1 MNPDVKKMWVE
12 ALRSGKYQQCT
23 GKLHDY
29 LDIEDSLVP
38 ESSKHSYCC
47 LGVLCDLALKNG
59 VDVQLQYRRVYEGMP
74 ESQSVY
80 FYDDE
85 SGVLPES
92 VMRWAG
98 INEKNPDIYLGD
110 IRAGIVQLMI
120 DELGNDSDI
129 NEHSYQLISEI
140 NDLGIGF
147 LDIADIIEKSL

>member
-1 MNPDVKKMWVE
+1 MDTEVKKLWIE
-12 ALRSGKYQQCT
+12 ALRSGKYLQCV

-29 LDIEDSLVP
+29 VDIEDSLVP
-38 ESSKHSYCC
+38 ESDRHSYCC
-47 LGVLCDLALKNG
+47 LGVLCDLALQNG
-59 VDVQLQYRRVYEGMP
+59 VDVELQYRKINDNLPG
-74 ESQSVY
+74 QNVY

-98 INEKNPDIYLGD
+98 LAEKNPDIYLGD
-110 IRAGIVQLMI
+110 IRPDIVQWMI

-140 NDLGIGF
+140 NDLGVGF
-147 LDIADIIEKSL
+147 LDIAEIIEKAL